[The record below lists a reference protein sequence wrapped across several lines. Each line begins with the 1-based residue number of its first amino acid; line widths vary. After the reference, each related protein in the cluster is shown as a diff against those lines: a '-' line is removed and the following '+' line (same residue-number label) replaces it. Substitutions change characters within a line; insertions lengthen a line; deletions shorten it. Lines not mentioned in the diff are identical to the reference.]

1 MNSASS
7 SPATP
12 LLDAFL
18 AYLEAWR
25 PAFRQQ
31 RTFLRGMRLALA
43 HVLTPGHRMISR
55 LITSCGREQRD
66 WSADYK
72 LFSRSPWDLA
82 KLFAPA
88 LAGCVARTQQESFIH
103 VAGDMTHLRKTGKK
117 IAGVHCMRDPMSPP
131 FHVNLIYGLRF
142 LQLTCV
148 LPLYREKS
156 DASPRSVP
164 VLFEEVPALVKP
176 GKKATEQDKAA
187 FKQAQ
192 KERRN
197 MVQTVNALGRLRLQ
211 LDQQGCRKTMLVTL
225 DGGFCNRTTF
235 GAEHERTE
243 VICRARKDA
252 KLCFPS
258 TEGGRHFYGRKKF
271 TPEEVRKDENIP
283 WQSGRFFHGRAYRS
297 LRFKEVNGLLWQGG
311 AKRKLL
317 RLIVIAPTPYRLHR
331 TGRTYY
337 RQPAYLLT
345 TDLNTSAA
353 VLVQA
358 YLDHW
363 QIEVNHREEKS
374 IFGIGDAQ
382 VRNKLSVPRHPGFAV
397 AIYSLLLLSALEAY
411 GSQRSSDYI
420 PLPKWRPNA
429 KRPSCAD
436 IIAQLRKEMDQA
448 GTKLVDFE
456 HRDRH
461 LAAATLMAAA

>member
-1 MNSASS
+1 MNPHPS

-18 AYLEAWR
+18 VHLEAWR
-25 PAFRQQ
+25 PAFLQQ
-31 RTFLRGMRLALA
+31 RTFLRAMRLALA

-72 LFSRSPWDLA
+72 LFSRSPWNLT

-88 LAGCVARTQQESFIH
+88 LAGCVARTEQESFIH
-103 VAGDMTHLRKTGKK
+103 VAADMTHLRKTGKK
-117 IAGVHCMRDPMSPP
+117 VAGVHCMRDPMSPP

-142 LQLTCV
+142 LQFACV

-164 VLFEEVPALVKP
+164 VLFQEVPALAKP

-187 FKQAQ
+187 FKKAQ

-197 MVQTVNALGRLRLQ
+197 MVQTVDALGSLRRQ
-211 LDQQGCRKTMLVTL
+211 LDEQGCRKTILATL
-225 DGGFCNRTTF
+225 DGGFCNRTIF
-235 GAEHERTE
+235 GARFERTE
-243 VICRARKDA
+243 IICRARKDA
-252 KLCFPS
+252 KLCLPS
-258 TEGGRHFYGRKKF
+258 TEGGRRFYDRKKF

-283 WQSGRFFHGRAYRS
+283 WQSGEFFHGGAFRS

-311 AKRKLL
+311 AKRKPL
-317 RLIVIAPTPYRLHR
+317 RLIVIAPTPYRLHQK
-331 TGRTYY
+331 GRAYY

-345 TDLNTSAA
+345 TDLHTDAA

-374 IFGIGDAQ
+374 TFGIGDAQ
-382 VRNKLSVPRHPGFAV
+382 VRNKLSVPRHPAFSV
-397 AIYSLLLLSALEAY
+397 AIYSLLLLSALQAY
-411 GSQRSSDYI
+411 GIQRGSEYL
-420 PLPKWRPNA
+420 PLPKWRPDA
-429 KRPSCAD
+429 KRPSCSD
-436 IIAQLRKEMDQA
+436 IIAQLRREMDQS